1 MSSCVGLASGNYSF
15 MRLIY
20 STLFYLL
27 SPLLLLR
34 LLIRG
39 KKAPAYLNRWGERFG
54 FYKKI
59 PKSGV
64 IWFHTVSVGEAEAA
78 FALIESVAARYPN
91 ESILVT
97 TTTPTGSARVKA
109 FLGHRV
115 QHVYLPYDLPGA
127 MKRFY
132 RHFKPKVAIIL
143 ETEIWPNM
151 LYQANKRQV
160 PLLIVNARLSEKSA
174 RAYARLGTFITQT
187 LSNVTHICAQTQQSA
202 DRFKELGVAVERVSV
217 PGNIKFD
224 VEMPVLLREQAE
236 VIRRDWFQQR
246 PSWMAASTH
255 EGEDEKVLAAF
266 SVIKKK
272 FPNALLVLVPRHP
285 ERFDKVMKLCLRQG
299 YSVTRRSDQKSGRVD
314 KDIFLLDTLGELKL
328 YYATVDVAFVGGSLV
343 PTGGHNMLEPAA
355 LSVPIVFGPYVHN
368 FIEISEQLLKYNAA
382 IEVVDEHELA
392 EQVIHLLGQ
401 PALRVEMG
409 LAGVDFVSKNQGAV
423 NKIAQHIYSYLDD

>member
-1 MSSCVGLASGNYSF
+1 